1 MAYLW
6 MQLIESKYT
15 QLISMCCALNIFSFI
30 CCLFVSFSADWYKDI
45 LTDKQ
50 LDELENPPTT
60 TEKPKVKKVSSR
72 RKHPKLSQ
80 RQRHEER
87 ESERLA
93 EELFEKQ
100 GHEDEE

>member
-1 MAYLW
+1 
-6 MQLIESKYT
+6 
-15 QLISMCCALNIFSFI
+15 MCCALNIFSFLFF
-30 CCLFVSFSADWYKDI
+30 CLFISFSADWYKGI

-72 RKHPKLSQ
+72 RKHQKPNQ
-80 RQRHEER
+80 RQRQHDER
-87 ESERLA
+87 EAERLA

-100 GHEDEE
+100 GHEEEE